1 MEEKQ
6 CLSLSAEAF
15 FIKEKIMSGMTVKEL
30 IQELSKYDESDMV
43 RIEVYSSSND
53 ANAKLTVGKN
63 RDTLLK
69 DNDFDEY

>member
-1 MEEKQ
+1 MIDISSCNGNFDYSVSNK
-6 CLSLSAEAF
+6 LTSS
-15 FIKEKIMSGMTVKEL
+15 
-30 IQELSKYDESDMV
+30 QELSKYDESDMV